1 MSKYSS
7 VKNYKINEE
16 KLQKKL
22 LNNIKV
28 FRRKKKKKS
37 KNMVINDRKIYQKMI
52 NESLLSI
59 EKLL

>member
-28 FRRKKKKKS
+28 FRRKKKKS

>member
-28 FRRKKKKKS
+28 FQRKKKIKK
-37 KNMVINDRKIYQKMI
+37 VKIW
-52 NESLLSI
+52 S
-59 EKLL
+59 

>member
-1 MSKYSS
+1 MKMSKYSS

-28 FRRKKKKKS
+28 FQRKKKIKK
-37 KNMVINDRKIYQKMI
+37 VKIW
-52 NESLLSI
+52 S
-59 EKLL
+59 

>member
-28 FRRKKKKKS
+28 FRRKKKS

-52 NESLLSI
+52 NESLLGI